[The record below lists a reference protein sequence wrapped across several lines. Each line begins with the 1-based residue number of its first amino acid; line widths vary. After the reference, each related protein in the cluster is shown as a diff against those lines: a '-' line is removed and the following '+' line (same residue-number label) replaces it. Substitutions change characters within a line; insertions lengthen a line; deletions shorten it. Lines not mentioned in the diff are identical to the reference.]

1 MPDDAPVLKPV
12 SVTETSNSTGST
24 TSTIVTSASPG
35 ARSSEFVL
43 SVGSFLLGAGM
54 IVYGMLKGNDSMVM
68 FGGSI
73 SGISTSGYSIARG
86 LAKRPA

>member
-1 MPDDAPVLKPV
+1 MPDTDPPVLKPV
-12 SVTETSNSTGST
+12 SITMNSDGTGST
-24 TSTIVTSASPG
+24 TSASPG
-35 ARSSEFVL
+35 SRSSEFVL